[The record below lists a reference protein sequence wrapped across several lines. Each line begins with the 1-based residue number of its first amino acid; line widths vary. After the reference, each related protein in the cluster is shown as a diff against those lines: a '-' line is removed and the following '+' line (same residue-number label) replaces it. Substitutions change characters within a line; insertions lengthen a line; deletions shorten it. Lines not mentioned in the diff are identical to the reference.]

1 MCLRVGGGGFVNGI
15 GATMLA
21 DKLSAG
27 YAPGIDREG
36 RPLLG
41 KSIRSVLA
49 GALLLIA
56 TLAPSG
62 AIGDSY
68 YYYSEFRYDGTK
80 EIAPSYSNKKIALTP
95 ASGWIAIRGQADG
108 LVDSVRS
115 LIADSDLV
123 EEKGYEHAI
132 SGWYLAH
139 FPEDGEQATLIDE
152 LVTADNEDGVRDY
165 YFAPVYRGRSG
176 GKIMPGDSV
185 LLEWLEAPVS
195 ELLESELPEYCEGD
209 PERSKL
215 ASMESVYRI
224 RPRCH
229 SGLSLLEYAN
239 RLAERSETVFSEPDF
254 VVSGE
259 REPES
264 LVRSQGKTA
273 GWPAGRAKLIP
284 GDPQFSD
291 SWHWEN
297 TGQEGGEPGMDV
309 NITAAWDLTTGEVGV
324 ETAIIDVGVDQGH
337 SDISQ
342 EPGRDFTG
350 QGSAGGGP
358 VNECDNHGTPVAGAV
373 SAKINNG
380 EGTVGAAPATIS
392 RSARTFISEVDDPC
406 SGRWTTQVS
415 WTVDALDWALDQGMR
430 VTNNSNSY
438 DQPSSTIAS
447 KYQETH
453 DLGMVHFASAGN
465 EGAGS
470 MNFPASLSWVNAV
483 SAVDRRGQ
491 LAGFSNFG
499 SGLSVSAP
507 GVAIH
512 LPDRQGSEGY
522 ESGDL
527 LVGDG
532 TSFASPIAAGVAGL
546 LLSRA
551 WNLDGR
557 EVELFLEAAA
567 RDLGPGGKDEEY
579 GWGLVNAH
587 GALLLLDI
595 FADDLESGSSDRW
608 SKTVP

>member
-1 MCLRVGGGGFVNGI
+1 MIV
-15 GATMLA
+15 
-21 DKLSAG
+21 
-27 YAPGIDREG
+27 
-36 RPLLG
+36 
-41 KSIRSVLA
+41 
-49 GALLLIA
+49 

-62 AIGDSY
+62 AIGDAY
-68 YYYSEFRYDGTK
+68 YYYSEFRYDSTK
-80 EIAPSYSNKKIALTP
+80 EIASTYSNNKIALTP
-95 ASGWIAIRGQADG
+95 AWGWIAIRGQADG

-123 EEKGYEHAI
+123 EEDGYAHRI
-132 SGWYLAH
+132 PGWYLAH
-139 FPEDGEQATLIDE
+139 FPDQGEQAALIDK
-152 LVTADNEDGVRDY
+152 LVMADNEDGLRDY

-176 GKIMPGDSV
+176 GEIMPGDSV
-185 LLEWLEAPVS
+185 LLKWLEAPVP
-195 ELLESELPEYCEGD
+195 ELLEKELPEDCEGD
-209 PERSKL
+209 LERSEL
-215 ASMESVYRI
+215 ASMQSVYRI

-239 RLAERSETVFSEPDF
+239 RLAESSETIFSEPDF

-264 LVRSQGKTA
+264 FVQPQSKTA
-273 GWPAGRAKLIP
+273 GWPAGREKLAP

-291 SWHWEN
+291 SWHWDN
-297 TGQEGGEPGMDV
+297 TGQAGGKPGMDV
-309 NITAAWDLTTGEVGV
+309 NITSAWDLTIGEVGV
-324 ETAIIDVGVDQGH
+324 ETAIIDVGVEQEH

-342 EPGRDFTG
+342 KPGRDFTG
-350 QGSAGGGP
+350 QGSTGGGP
-358 VNECDNHGTPVAGAV
+358 VNQCDNHGTPVAGAV
-373 SAKINNG
+373 SAKIDNG

-406 SGRWTTQVS
+406 SGRWTTQFS
-415 WTVDALDWALDQGMR
+415 WTVNALDWAHNQGIR
-430 VTNNSNSY
+430 ITNNSNSY

-447 KYQETH
+447 KYRETR

-465 EGAGS
+465 ESARG
-470 MNFPASLSWVNAV
+470 MNFPASLSSVNAV
-483 SAVDRRGQ
+483 SAVDRHGQ

-522 ESGDL
+522 ETGDL
-527 LVGDG
+527 FVGDG

-551 WNLDGR
+551 RNLDGT
-557 EVELFLEAAA
+557 EVELFLQAAA
-567 RDLGPGGKDEEY
+567 RDLGAGGKDEEY

-587 GALLLLDI
+587 GTLLLLDI
-595 FADDLESGSSDRW
+595 FADDLETGSSNRW
-608 SKTVP
+608 SNTVP